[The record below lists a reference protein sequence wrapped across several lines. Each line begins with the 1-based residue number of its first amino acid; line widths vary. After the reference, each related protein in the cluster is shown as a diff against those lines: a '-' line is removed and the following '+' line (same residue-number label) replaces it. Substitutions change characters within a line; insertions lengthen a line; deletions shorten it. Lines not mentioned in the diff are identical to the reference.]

1 MKKILVTGVRAPAA
15 LEIIR
20 RLADAGYEVYAADCL
35 HFPPGRFSAPI
46 KKYTQLPSPR
56 YHLKKFKSILI
67 AFVKKYQIDIIFPI
81 CEEVF
86 YLSSCKPELE
96 KYCQVFCEDINL
108 LSRLHNKYIFQ
119 EIARESFM
127 GAIET
132 FITSNPSDIIPNLDE
147 NKTYVAKPVFSRFGD
162 KVLLN
167 LRPHEIRNKLSSDLY
182 PWVIQD
188 YISGKEFC
196 SYALCRNGVIISQ
209 SCYQPY
215 FRAGQGSSVYFKAV
229 SKPEIFK
236 QVEFLV
242 KGLHYTGQI
251 GFDFIETADGKTFVL
266 ECNPR
271 CTSGVHLCPNIDW
284 ESAFSIKGHGDN
296 FQPPVANLRS
306 KMISLAMIIYGMRH
320 PNKQTITEFIHSYVN
335 ADDVIFTVKD
345 WKPSLGQFLSLIE
358 LLWRHYKTG
367 QSLKDVS
374 TTDIEWDGQAIE

>member
-46 KKYTQLPSPR
+46 KEYAQLPSPR
-56 YHLKKFKSILI
+56 YDLKKFKSKLI
-67 AFVKKYQIDIIFPI
+67 GFVKKHQIDIIFPI

-86 YLSSCKPELE
+86 YLSSCKQELE
-96 KYCQVFCEDINL
+96 KYCHVFCEDMNL

-119 EIARESFM
+119 KIARENYM

-132 FITSNPSDIIPNLDE
+132 FITSNPSDPIPNLDE

-162 KVLLN
+162 KALLN
-167 LRPHEIRNKLSSDLY
+167 LHPHEIRDKLSPDLY
-182 PWVIQD
+182 PWAVQE
-188 YISGKEFC
+188 YIRGEEFC
-196 SYALCRNGVIISQ
+196 SYAICRNGVIISQ

-229 SKPEIFK
+229 LKPEIFK
-236 QVEFLV
+236 QVEYLV

-251 GFDFIETADGKTFVL
+251 GFDFIESPDGKTFVL

-271 CTSGVHLCPNIDW
+271 CTSGVHLSPHIDW
-284 ESAFSIKGHGDN
+284 ESAFSIEGPGDD

-306 KMISLAMIIYGMRH
+306 KMISLAMIIYGLRP

-345 WKPSLGQFLSLIE
+345 WKPSFGQFLSLIE
-358 LLWRHYKTG
+358 LLWRRYKTG
-367 QSLKDVS
+367 QSLKDAS
-374 TTDIEWDGQAIE
+374 TTDIEWDGQDIE